1 MAKFITIIL
10 TNVAYYRAWL
20 WQRCHLV
27 EFFQF
32 EPFKVWRKIQTDS
45 LIFRLRRRS
54 EPILSN
60 SVSSIHPNVPGNQ
73 ILFLRYMNRK
83 ASLQETLQAYSN
95 FNPNLPT
102 QFEKDMHFQLTP
114 PYPVTQLPSQTNS
127 FSFTFLMPSS
137 VVSDYLHS
145 ITSHLPSLCDHTSMK
160 HTWVEGNPLI
170 WHRGPN
176 TNPVYALVVR
186 TTWAYSKFGT
196 EVCRRWLRPV
206 FYWNG
211 KNGGKEAEFWQKMG
225 DELRL
230 EKKESSPAEAYVPF
244 ITYNTGGTTIPK
256 DGLEREKSMY
266 SLIMV
271 DRDAI
276 DKVREIGEDSEFW
289 KYLKEAR
296 KYLQTGMTSRE
307 IAYCGTSKCG

>member
-1 MAKFITIIL
+1 M
-10 TNVAYYRAWL
+10 
-20 WQRCHLV
+20 WQKCHLV

-54 EPILSN
+54 EPILST
-60 SVSSIHPNVPGNQ
+60 SVPPIQPVLTESS

-83 ASLQETLQAYSN
+83 ATLQETLQAYSN
-95 FNPNLPT
+95 FDPNNS
-102 QFEKDMHFQLTP
+102 QYEKDMHFKLSL
-114 PYPVTQLPSQTNS
+114 PYPMTQLPSSTNS
-127 FSFTFLMPSS
+127 YSFTFLMPSS
-137 VVSDYLHS
+137 AVSAYLHS
-145 ITSHLPSLCDHTSMK
+145 ITAHLPSLCDHASMK
-160 HTWVEGNPLI
+160 HTWVENNPLI

-186 TTWAYSKFGT
+186 TTWAYSKFGP

-244 ITYNTGGTTIPK
+244 IVNNSGGTTIAK
-256 DGLEREKSMY
+256 DGLEQDRSMY

-271 DRDAI
+271 DRDAV
-276 DKVREIGEDSEFW
+276 DKVRREFGENSEFW

-296 KYLQTGMTSRE
+296 KYLQTGFTSRE
-307 IAYCGTSKCG
+307 VVYCGTSKCG